1 MNNIQDIFQKHG
13 PVYRQNIKLPLNQL
27 KAMGSIEA
35 CRTSALGGHIDEC
48 EECGHT
54 KIYYNSCRNRHC
66 PTCQNLAKE
75 KWIEARNEDLL
86 GTSYF
91 HIVFTIPE
99 EINGVA
105 LRNSKEV
112 YSILFKA
119 ASETLLELARDE
131 KYLGAE
137 IGFSTILH
145 TWGQN
150 LMHHPH
156 IHCIVPAGGL
166 SFDKIRWINSRKK
179 FFIPVKV
186 LSRKFRGKFLAYL
199 QKAYYDKKLK
209 FVGQIKDLGESHI
222 FQCFISNLRQKEW
235 IVYCKPPFKSAEYVL
250 QYLGR
255 YTHKV
260 AISNNR
266 IVFNGNGYVTYK
278 WRDYKDNNKEK
289 YMTVSAEE
297 FIRRFLLHVL
307 PDKFVKIRHYGIL
320 ANRNRKTK
328 LKLCKRLTGIKNNK
342 ITIPN
347 KKLSIEEFILKLT
360 GKDITKC
367 PCCEDGKMIRKCKVK
382 PSICSP
388 PKK

>member
-1 MNNIQDIFQKHG
+1 
-13 PVYRQNIKLPLNQL
+13 
-27 KAMGSIEA
+27 
-35 CRTSALGGHIDEC
+35 
-48 EECGHT
+48 
-54 KIYYNSCRNRHC
+54 
-66 PTCQNLAKE
+66 
-75 KWIEARNEDLL
+75 
-86 GTSYF
+86 
-91 HIVFTIPE
+91 
-99 EINGVA
+99 
-105 LRNSKEV
+105 
-112 YSILFKA
+112 
-119 ASETLLELARDE
+119 
-131 KYLGAE
+131 
-137 IGFSTILH
+137 
-145 TWGQN
+145 
-150 LMHHPH
+150 MHHPH

-199 QKAYYDKKLK
+199 QKAYYNKKLK
-209 FVGQIKDLGESHI
+209 FVGQIKDLEESHI
-222 FQCFISNLRQKEW
+222 FQCFIYKLKQKEW
-235 IVYCKPPFKSAEYVL
+235 VVYCKPPFKSTEYVL

-289 YMTVSAEE
+289 YMTVSSEE

-328 LKLCKRLTGIKNNK
+328 LKLCKRLTGIRNNR
-342 ITIPN
+342 IAIPN

-367 PCCEDGKMIRKCKVK
+367 PCYGEGKMIRKGKIQ